1 MESLTKIDKDL
12 LKQIADL
19 HETPIG
25 AYNIRKDG
33 KLVSRNVSANIDII
47 SKTNKSGI
55 DIIIKP
61 NTQNES
67 IHIPV
72 IVTEAGLK
80 DLVYNDFYVGKNCDV
95 TIIAGCGIACGSDES
110 QGHDGIHTFH
120 LEEGAKVTY
129 IEKHYASGKGTGDRV
144 LNPIT
149 NIEMK
154 KNSYLKMETVQIGGV
169 SKSIRTTNACL
180 DDNSKLEINEKI
192 MTDKEETA
200 ETYFNVE
207 LIGKDCSTHVVSRS
221 VAKGSSFQLYKSV
234 INGNNKC
241 FGHTECDAIIMDK
254 ANIVAKPELTAKSTE
269 ASLIHEAAIGKIAG
283 EQIVKLQ
290 TLGLTEREAEQ
301 EIIKGFL
308 K

>member
-1 MESLTKIDKDL
+1 MENLTKVDKDL
-12 LKQIADL
+12 LKEIADI

-25 AYNIRKDG
+25 AYNIRKNG
-33 KLVSRNVSANIDII
+33 ELVSRSSSANIEII
-47 SKTNKSGI
+47 QKSDKQGI
-55 DIIIKP
+55 DIKIKE

-72 IVTEAGLK
+72 IVTEAGFS
-80 DLVYNDFYVGKNCDV
+80 DLVYNDFYIGKNAEV
-95 TIIAGCGIACGSDES
+95 TIIAGCGIACGSDKSE
-110 QGHDGIHTFH
+110 GHDGIHSFY

-129 IEKHYASGKGTGDRV
+129 IEKHYGTGSGTGERN

-149 NIEMK
+149 NVEMK
-154 KNSYLKMETVQIGGV
+154 KNSYMKMETVQIGGV
-169 SKSIRTTNACL
+169 TNSVRETNAKL
-180 DDNSKLEINEKI
+180 EDGSKLEINEKL
-192 MTDKEETA
+192 MTDGKDRV
-200 ETYFNVE
+200 ETYFNVD
-207 LIGKDCSTHVVSRS
+207 LNGKECSTHVVSRA
-221 VAKGSSFQLYKSV
+221 VAKGESYQVYQSV

-290 TLGLTEREAEQ
+290 TLGLSESEAEA